1 MVKRK
6 VIVKNKTLLEL
17 LEPAEAGDLIDLQ
30 EVSLVDSSFVDLL
43 IDSEKEKT
51 VAARI
56 EDAKKRFK
64 AESDVEISKLNSQIE
79 ALKKGQTIALEIK
92 EKELNQQH
100 QQELFDLK
108 TEKQTEIED
117 LKHKIESLTEENSNN
132 LEIKARDVAKE
143 YSETIS
149 ELKQQI
155 ENLKNSKESDINQ
168 LKTQNELDKSNLL
181 SAAKEQFNIKEDEL
195 NKTIS
200 DLKKEIEILKGT
212 QKAEIERIKSENE
225 TEKTKLQQSES
236 EKLSQLQNKYD
247 VLNSQVESKVTQ
259 AKNEVVRDYEHKISE
274 INSQNQ
280 LVLAGKDAE
289 IKNLG
294 YEFEIKKSKALQDQ
308 KDMYDQTIREKDEMI
323 SNLQRAKASMNVK
336 QTGEDLEAWCD
347 NEVTSYMQNGLF
359 NCTWEKDNKA
369 IKEEGESKG
378 SKADYIFRIYASE
391 LHKEDEELASVCMDM
406 KDENPDSVNKK
417 SNADYYK
424 QLDKNREKKK
434 CKYAVLV
441 SNLEMDKPNVLPIF
455 KVNGYDDMYVVRPAY
470 LMTFLNMI
478 ASLTAKFA
486 DIIMDQENEIGLKTK
501 FALMQEFDDIKKT
514 YLDNPLGML
523 EKAIN
528 EITKNSNNIRAAV
541 QNIDSQCDKINES
554 YINQIQAKIGR
565 FELKLS
571 GKIIKKLPDIE
582 YMRL

>member
-1 MVKRK
+1 M
-6 VIVKNKTLLEL
+6 
-17 LEPAEAGDLIDLQ
+17 
-30 EVSLVDSSFVDLL
+30 
-43 IDSEKEKT
+43 
-51 VAARI
+51 
-56 EDAKKRFK
+56 
-64 AESDVEISKLNSQIE
+64 
-79 ALKKGQTIALEIK
+79 
-92 EKELNQQH
+92 
-100 QQELFDLK
+100 
-108 TEKQTEIED
+108 
-117 LKHKIESLTEENSNN
+117 
-132 LEIKARDVAKE
+132 
-143 YSETIS
+143 
-149 ELKQQI
+149 
-155 ENLKNSKESDINQ
+155 KNSKESDINQ

-181 SAAKEQFNIKEDEL
+181 SAAKEQFSIKEDEL

-200 DLKKEIEILKGT
+200 DLKKEIEVLKGT

-247 VLNSQVESKVTQ
+247 VLNSEVESKVTQ

-294 YEFEIKKSKALQDQ
+294 YEFEIKKSKVLQDQ

-359 NCTWEKDNKA
+359 NCTWEKDNKV

-417 SNADYYK
+417 SNTDYYK
-424 QLDKNREKKK
+424 RLDKNREKKK

-478 ASLTAKFA
+478 ASLTIKFA
-486 DIIMDQENEIGLKTK
+486 DIIMDQENEISLKTK

-523 EKAIN
+523 KKAIN
-528 EITKNSNNIRAAV
+528 EITKNSNNIRTAV

-565 FELKLS
+565 FELKLNS
-571 GKIIKKLPDIE
+571 KITKKLV
-582 YMRL
+582 

>member
-1 MVKRK
+1 M
-6 VIVKNKTLLEL
+6 
-17 LEPAEAGDLIDLQ
+17 
-30 EVSLVDSSFVDLL
+30 
-43 IDSEKEKT
+43 
-51 VAARI
+51 
-56 EDAKKRFK
+56 
-64 AESDVEISKLNSQIE
+64 
-79 ALKKGQTIALEIK
+79 
-92 EKELNQQH
+92 
-100 QQELFDLK
+100 
-108 TEKQTEIED
+108 
-117 LKHKIESLTEENSNN
+117 
-132 LEIKARDVAKE
+132 
-143 YSETIS
+143 
-149 ELKQQI
+149 
-155 ENLKNSKESDINQ
+155 KNSKESDINQ

-181 SAAKEQFNIKEDEL
+181 SAAKEQFSIKEDEL

-200 DLKKEIEILKGT
+200 DLKKEIEVLKGT

-247 VLNSQVESKVTQ
+247 VLNSEVESKVTQ

-294 YEFEIKKSKALQDQ
+294 YEFEIKKSKVLQDQ

-359 NCTWEKDNKA
+359 NCTWEKDNKV

-378 SKADYIFRIYASE
+378 SKADYIFIIYASE

-417 SNADYYK
+417 SNTDYYK
-424 QLDKNREKKK
+424 RLDKNREKKK

-478 ASLTAKFA
+478 ASLTTKFA
-486 DIIMDQENEIGLKTK
+486 DIIMDQENEISLKTK

-528 EITKNSNNIRAAV
+528 EITKNSNNIRTAV

-565 FELKLS
+565 FELKLNS
-571 GKIIKKLPDIE
+571 KITKKLV
-582 YMRL
+582 

>member
-64 AESDVEISKLNSQIE
+64 AESDVEVSKLNSQIE
-79 ALKKGQTIALEIK
+79 ALKQGQTIALEIK

-108 TEKQTEIED
+108 AEKQTEIED
-117 LKHKIESLTEENSNN
+117 LKHKIEALTEENSKN

-143 YSETIS
+143 YSDKIS
-149 ELKQQI
+149 DLKLKI

-181 SAAKEQFNIKEDEL
+181 SAAKEQFSIKEDEL

-200 DLKKEIEILKGT
+200 DLKKEIEVLKGT

-247 VLNSQVESKVTQ
+247 VLNSEVESKVTQ

-280 LVLAGKDAE
+280 LALAGKDAE

-359 NCTWEKDNKA
+359 NCTWEKDNKV

-417 SNADYYK
+417 SNTDYYK

-528 EITKNSNNIRAAV
+528 EITKNSNNIRTAV

-565 FELKLS
+565 FELKLNS
-571 GKIIKKLPDIE
+571 KITKKLV
-582 YMRL
+582 

>member
-64 AESDVEISKLNSQIE
+64 AESDVEVSKLNSQIE
-79 ALKKGQTIALEIK
+79 ALKQGQTIALEIK

-108 TEKQTEIED
+108 AEKQTEIED
-117 LKHKIESLTEENSNN
+117 LKHKIEALTEENSKN

-143 YSETIS
+143 YSDKIS
-149 ELKQQI
+149 DLKLKI

-181 SAAKEQFNIKEDEL
+181 SAAKEQFSIKEDEL

-200 DLKKEIEILKGT
+200 DLKKEIEVLKGT

-247 VLNSQVESKVTQ
+247 VLNSEVESKVTQ

-280 LVLAGKDAE
+280 LALAGKDAK

-347 NEVTSYMQNGLF
+347 NEVASYMQNGLF
-359 NCTWEKDNKA
+359 NCTWEKDNKV

-417 SNADYYK
+417 SNTDYYK

-528 EITKNSNNIRAAV
+528 EITKNSNNIRTAV

-565 FELKLS
+565 FELKLNS
-571 GKIIKKLPDIE
+571 KITKKLV
-582 YMRL
+582 

>member
-1 MVKRK
+1 M
-6 VIVKNKTLLEL
+6 
-17 LEPAEAGDLIDLQ
+17 
-30 EVSLVDSSFVDLL
+30 
-43 IDSEKEKT
+43 
-51 VAARI
+51 
-56 EDAKKRFK
+56 
-64 AESDVEISKLNSQIE
+64 
-79 ALKKGQTIALEIK
+79 
-92 EKELNQQH
+92 
-100 QQELFDLK
+100 
-108 TEKQTEIED
+108 
-117 LKHKIESLTEENSNN
+117 
-132 LEIKARDVAKE
+132 
-143 YSETIS
+143 
-149 ELKQQI
+149 
-155 ENLKNSKESDINQ
+155 KNSKESDINQ

-181 SAAKEQFNIKEDEL
+181 SAAKEQFSIKEDEL

-200 DLKKEIEILKGT
+200 DLKKEIEVLKGT

-247 VLNSQVESKVTQ
+247 VLNSEVESKVTQ

-294 YEFEIKKSKALQDQ
+294 YEFEIKKSKVLRDQ

-336 QTGEDLEAWCD
+336 PTGEDLEAWCD

-359 NCTWEKDNKA
+359 NCTWEKDNKV

-417 SNADYYK
+417 SNTDYYK

-478 ASLTAKFA
+478 ASLTTKFA
-486 DIIMDQENEIGLKTK
+486 DIIMDQENEISLKTK

-528 EITKNSNNIRAAV
+528 EITKNSNNIRTAV

-565 FELKLS
+565 FELKLNS
-571 GKIIKKLPDIE
+571 KITKKLV
-582 YMRL
+582 

>member
-1 MVKRK
+1 M
-6 VIVKNKTLLEL
+6 
-17 LEPAEAGDLIDLQ
+17 
-30 EVSLVDSSFVDLL
+30 
-43 IDSEKEKT
+43 
-51 VAARI
+51 
-56 EDAKKRFK
+56 
-64 AESDVEISKLNSQIE
+64 
-79 ALKKGQTIALEIK
+79 
-92 EKELNQQH
+92 
-100 QQELFDLK
+100 
-108 TEKQTEIED
+108 
-117 LKHKIESLTEENSNN
+117 
-132 LEIKARDVAKE
+132 
-143 YSETIS
+143 
-149 ELKQQI
+149 
-155 ENLKNSKESDINQ
+155 KNSKESDINQ

-181 SAAKEQFNIKEDEL
+181 SAAKEQFSIKEDEL

-200 DLKKEIEILKGT
+200 DLKKEIEVLNGT

-247 VLNSQVESKVTQ
+247 VLNSEVESKVTQ

-294 YEFEIKKSKALQDQ
+294 YEFEIKKSKVLQDQ

-359 NCTWEKDNKA
+359 NCTWEKDNKV

-417 SNADYYK
+417 SNTDYYK

-478 ASLTAKFA
+478 ASLTTKFA
-486 DIIMDQENEIGLKTK
+486 DIIMDQENEISLKTK

-528 EITKNSNNIRAAV
+528 EITKNSNNIRTAV

-565 FELKLS
+565 FELKLNS
-571 GKIIKKLPDIE
+571 KITKKLV
-582 YMRL
+582 

>member
-1 MVKRK
+1 M
-6 VIVKNKTLLEL
+6 
-17 LEPAEAGDLIDLQ
+17 
-30 EVSLVDSSFVDLL
+30 
-43 IDSEKEKT
+43 
-51 VAARI
+51 
-56 EDAKKRFK
+56 
-64 AESDVEISKLNSQIE
+64 
-79 ALKKGQTIALEIK
+79 
-92 EKELNQQH
+92 
-100 QQELFDLK
+100 
-108 TEKQTEIED
+108 
-117 LKHKIESLTEENSNN
+117 
-132 LEIKARDVAKE
+132 
-143 YSETIS
+143 
-149 ELKQQI
+149 
-155 ENLKNSKESDINQ
+155 KNSKESDINQ

-181 SAAKEQFNIKEDEL
+181 SAAKEQFSIKEDEL

-200 DLKKEIEILKGT
+200 DLKKEIEVLKGT

-225 TEKTKLQQSES
+225 TEKTKLQQRES

-247 VLNSQVESKVTQ
+247 VLNSEVESKVTQ

-308 KDMYDQTIREKDEMI
+308 KDMYDKTIREKDEMI

-359 NCTWEKDNKA
+359 NCTWEKDNKV

-417 SNADYYK
+417 SNTDYYK

-478 ASLTAKFA
+478 ASLTTKFA
-486 DIIMDQENEIGLKTK
+486 DIIMDQENEISLKTK

-528 EITKNSNNIRAAV
+528 EITKNSNNIRTAV

-565 FELKLS
+565 FELKLNS
-571 GKIIKKLPDIE
+571 KITKKLV
-582 YMRL
+582 

>member
-1 MVKRK
+1 M
-6 VIVKNKTLLEL
+6 
-17 LEPAEAGDLIDLQ
+17 
-30 EVSLVDSSFVDLL
+30 
-43 IDSEKEKT
+43 
-51 VAARI
+51 
-56 EDAKKRFK
+56 
-64 AESDVEISKLNSQIE
+64 
-79 ALKKGQTIALEIK
+79 
-92 EKELNQQH
+92 
-100 QQELFDLK
+100 
-108 TEKQTEIED
+108 
-117 LKHKIESLTEENSNN
+117 
-132 LEIKARDVAKE
+132 
-143 YSETIS
+143 
-149 ELKQQI
+149 
-155 ENLKNSKESDINQ
+155 KNSKESDINQ

-181 SAAKEQFNIKEDEL
+181 SAAKEQFSIKEDEL

-200 DLKKEIEILKGT
+200 DLKKEIEVLKGT

-247 VLNSQVESKVTQ
+247 VLNSEVESKVTQ

-294 YEFEIKKSKALQDQ
+294 YEFEIKKSKVLRDQ

-359 NCTWEKDNKA
+359 NCTWEKDNKV

-417 SNADYYK
+417 SNTDYYK

-478 ASLTAKFA
+478 ASLTTKFA
-486 DIIMDQENEIGLKTK
+486 DIIMDQENEISLKTK

-528 EITKNSNNIRAAV
+528 EITKNSNNIRTAV

-565 FELKLS
+565 FELKLNS
-571 GKIIKKLPDIE
+571 KITKKLV
-582 YMRL
+582 

>member
-1 MVKRK
+1 M
-6 VIVKNKTLLEL
+6 
-17 LEPAEAGDLIDLQ
+17 
-30 EVSLVDSSFVDLL
+30 
-43 IDSEKEKT
+43 
-51 VAARI
+51 
-56 EDAKKRFK
+56 
-64 AESDVEISKLNSQIE
+64 
-79 ALKKGQTIALEIK
+79 
-92 EKELNQQH
+92 
-100 QQELFDLK
+100 
-108 TEKQTEIED
+108 
-117 LKHKIESLTEENSNN
+117 
-132 LEIKARDVAKE
+132 
-143 YSETIS
+143 
-149 ELKQQI
+149 
-155 ENLKNSKESDINQ
+155 KNSKESDINQ

-181 SAAKEQFNIKEDEL
+181 SAAKEQFSIKEDEL

-200 DLKKEIEILKGT
+200 DLKKEIEVLKGT

-247 VLNSQVESKVTQ
+247 VLNSEVESKVTQ

-294 YEFEIKKSKALQDQ
+294 YEFEIKKSKVLQDQ

-359 NCTWEKDNKA
+359 NCTWEKDNKV

-417 SNADYYK
+417 SNTDYYK
-424 QLDKNREKKK
+424 RLDKNREKKK

-478 ASLTAKFA
+478 ASLTTKFA
-486 DIIMDQENEIGLKTK
+486 DIIMDQENEISLKTK

-528 EITKNSNNIRAAV
+528 EITKNSNNIRTAV

-565 FELKLS
+565 FELKLNS
-571 GKIIKKLPDIE
+571 KITKKLV
-582 YMRL
+582 

>member
-1 MVKRK
+1 
-6 VIVKNKTLLEL
+6 
-17 LEPAEAGDLIDLQ
+17 
-30 EVSLVDSSFVDLL
+30 
-43 IDSEKEKT
+43 
-51 VAARI
+51 
-56 EDAKKRFK
+56 
-64 AESDVEISKLNSQIE
+64 
-79 ALKKGQTIALEIK
+79 
-92 EKELNQQH
+92 
-100 QQELFDLK
+100 
-108 TEKQTEIED
+108 
-117 LKHKIESLTEENSNN
+117 
-132 LEIKARDVAKE
+132 
-143 YSETIS
+143 
-149 ELKQQI
+149 
-155 ENLKNSKESDINQ
+155 LKNSKESDINQ

-181 SAAKEQFNIKEDEL
+181 SAAKEQFSIKEDEL

-200 DLKKEIEILKGT
+200 DLKKEIEVLKGT

-247 VLNSQVESKVTQ
+247 VLNSEVESKVTQ

-294 YEFEIKKSKALQDQ
+294 YEFEIKKSKVLQDQ

-359 NCTWEKDNKA
+359 NCTWEKDNKV

-417 SNADYYK
+417 SNTDYYK
-424 QLDKNREKKK
+424 RLDKNREKKK

-478 ASLTAKFA
+478 ASLTTKFA
-486 DIIMDQENEIGLKTK
+486 DIIMDQENEISLKTK

-528 EITKNSNNIRAAV
+528 EITKNSNNIRTAV

-565 FELKLS
+565 FELKLNS
-571 GKIIKKLPDIE
+571 KITKKLV
-582 YMRL
+582 

>member
-1 MVKRK
+1 M
-6 VIVKNKTLLEL
+6 
-17 LEPAEAGDLIDLQ
+17 
-30 EVSLVDSSFVDLL
+30 
-43 IDSEKEKT
+43 
-51 VAARI
+51 
-56 EDAKKRFK
+56 
-64 AESDVEISKLNSQIE
+64 
-79 ALKKGQTIALEIK
+79 
-92 EKELNQQH
+92 
-100 QQELFDLK
+100 
-108 TEKQTEIED
+108 
-117 LKHKIESLTEENSNN
+117 
-132 LEIKARDVAKE
+132 
-143 YSETIS
+143 
-149 ELKQQI
+149 
-155 ENLKNSKESDINQ
+155 KNSKESDINQ

-181 SAAKEQFNIKEDEL
+181 SAAKEQFSIKEDEL

-200 DLKKEIEILKGT
+200 DLKKEIEVLKGT

-225 TEKTKLQQSES
+225 TEKTKLQQNES

-247 VLNSQVESKVTQ
+247 VLNSEVESKVTQ

-308 KDMYDQTIREKDEMI
+308 KDIYDKTIREKDEMI

-359 NCTWEKDNKA
+359 NCTWEKDNKV

-417 SNADYYK
+417 SNTDYYK

-478 ASLTAKFA
+478 ASLTTKFA
-486 DIIMDQENEIGLKTK
+486 DIIMDQENEISLKTK

-528 EITKNSNNIRAAV
+528 EITKNSNNIRTAV

-565 FELKLS
+565 FELKLNS
-571 GKIIKKLPDIE
+571 KITKKLV
-582 YMRL
+582 

>member
-1 MVKRK
+1 M
-6 VIVKNKTLLEL
+6 
-17 LEPAEAGDLIDLQ
+17 
-30 EVSLVDSSFVDLL
+30 
-43 IDSEKEKT
+43 
-51 VAARI
+51 
-56 EDAKKRFK
+56 
-64 AESDVEISKLNSQIE
+64 
-79 ALKKGQTIALEIK
+79 
-92 EKELNQQH
+92 
-100 QQELFDLK
+100 
-108 TEKQTEIED
+108 
-117 LKHKIESLTEENSNN
+117 
-132 LEIKARDVAKE
+132 
-143 YSETIS
+143 
-149 ELKQQI
+149 
-155 ENLKNSKESDINQ
+155 KNSKESDINQ

-181 SAAKEQFNIKEDEL
+181 SAAKEQFSIKEDEL

-200 DLKKEIEILKGT
+200 DLKKEIEVLKGT

-247 VLNSQVESKVTQ
+247 VLNSEVESKVTQ

-294 YEFEIKKSKALQDQ
+294 YEFEIKKSKVLQDQ

-359 NCTWEKDNKA
+359 NCTWEKDNKV

-417 SNADYYK
+417 SNTDYYK
-424 QLDKNREKKK
+424 RLDKNREKKK

-478 ASLTAKFA
+478 ASLTTKFA
-486 DIIMDQENEIGLKTK
+486 DIIMDQENEISLKTK

-523 EKAIN
+523 KKAIN
-528 EITKNSNNIRAAV
+528 EITKNSNNIRTAV

-565 FELKLS
+565 FELKLNS
-571 GKIIKKLPDIE
+571 KITKKLV
-582 YMRL
+582 

>member
-1 MVKRK
+1 M
-6 VIVKNKTLLEL
+6 
-17 LEPAEAGDLIDLQ
+17 
-30 EVSLVDSSFVDLL
+30 
-43 IDSEKEKT
+43 
-51 VAARI
+51 
-56 EDAKKRFK
+56 
-64 AESDVEISKLNSQIE
+64 
-79 ALKKGQTIALEIK
+79 
-92 EKELNQQH
+92 
-100 QQELFDLK
+100 
-108 TEKQTEIED
+108 
-117 LKHKIESLTEENSNN
+117 
-132 LEIKARDVAKE
+132 
-143 YSETIS
+143 
-149 ELKQQI
+149 
-155 ENLKNSKESDINQ
+155 KNSKESDINQ

-181 SAAKEQFNIKEDEL
+181 SAAKEQFSIKEDEL

-200 DLKKEIEILKGT
+200 DLKKEIEVLKGT

-247 VLNSQVESKVTQ
+247 VLNSEVESKVTQ

-294 YEFEIKKSKALQDQ
+294 YEFEIKKSKVLQDQ

-359 NCTWEKDNKA
+359 NCTWEKDNKV

-417 SNADYYK
+417 SNTDYYK

-441 SNLEMDKPNVLPIF
+441 SNLEMDKQNVLPIF

-478 ASLTAKFA
+478 ASLTTKFA
-486 DIIMDQENEIGLKTK
+486 DIIMDQENEISLKTK

-528 EITKNSNNIRAAV
+528 EITKNSNNIRTAV

-565 FELKLS
+565 FELKLNS
-571 GKIIKKLPDIE
+571 KITKKLV
-582 YMRL
+582 

>member
-1 MVKRK
+1 M
-6 VIVKNKTLLEL
+6 EL

-43 IDSEKEKT
+43 IDSEKEKA

-117 LKHKIESLTEENSNN
+117 LKHKIESLTEENSKN

-582 YMRL
+582 

>member
-64 AESDVEISKLNSQIE
+64 AESDVEVSKLNSQIE
-79 ALKKGQTIALEIK
+79 ALKQGQTIALEIK

-108 TEKQTEIED
+108 AEKQTEIED
-117 LKHKIESLTEENSNN
+117 LKHKIEALTEENSKN

-143 YSETIS
+143 YSDKIS
-149 ELKQQI
+149 DLKLKI

-181 SAAKEQFNIKEDEL
+181 SAAKEQFSIKEDEL

-200 DLKKEIEILKGT
+200 DLKKEIEVLKGT

-247 VLNSQVESKVTQ
+247 VLNSEVESKVTQ

-280 LVLAGKDAE
+280 LALAGKDAE

-347 NEVTSYMQNGLF
+347 NEVASYMQNGLF
-359 NCTWEKDNKA
+359 NCTWEKDNKV

-417 SNADYYK
+417 SNTDYYK

-478 ASLTAKFA
+478 ASLTTKFA

-528 EITKNSNNIRAAV
+528 EITKNSNNIRTAV

-565 FELKLS
+565 FELKLNS
-571 GKIIKKLPDIE
+571 KITKKLV
-582 YMRL
+582 

>member
-43 IDSEKEKT
+43 IDSEKEKN

-79 ALKKGQTIALEIK
+79 ALKQGQTIALEIK

-108 TEKQTEIED
+108 AEKQTEIED
-117 LKHKIESLTEENSNN
+117 LKHKIEALTEENSKN

-143 YSETIS
+143 YSDKIS
-149 ELKQQI
+149 DLKLQI

-200 DLKKEIEILKGT
+200 DLKKEIEVLKGT

-247 VLNSQVESKVTQ
+247 VLNSEVESKVTQ
-259 AKNEVVRDYEHKISE
+259 AKNEVARDYEHKISE

-280 LVLAGKDAE
+280 LALAGKDAE

-359 NCTWEKDNKA
+359 NCTWEKDNKV

-528 EITKNSNNIRAAV
+528 EITKNSNNIRTAV

-565 FELKLS
+565 FELKLNS
-571 GKIIKKLPDIE
+571 KITKKLVQGE
-582 YMRL
+582 

>member
-79 ALKKGQTIALEIK
+79 TLKQGQTIALEIK

-108 TEKQTEIED
+108 AEKQTEIED
-117 LKHKIESLTEENSNN
+117 LKHKIEALTEENSKN

-143 YSETIS
+143 YSDKIS
-149 ELKQQI
+149 DLKLQI

-181 SAAKEQFNIKEDEL
+181 SAAKEQFSIKEDEL

-200 DLKKEIEILKGT
+200 DLKKEIEVLKGT

-225 TEKTKLQQSES
+225 TEKIKLQQSES
-236 EKLSQLQNKYD
+236 EKLSHLQNKYD
-247 VLNSQVESKVTQ
+247 VLNSEVESKVTQ

-280 LVLAGKDAE
+280 LALAGKDAE

-359 NCTWEKDNKA
+359 NCTWEKDNKV

-528 EITKNSNNIRAAV
+528 EITKNSNNIRTAV

-565 FELKLS
+565 FELKLNS
-571 GKIIKKLPDIE
+571 KITKKLVQGE
-582 YMRL
+582 

>member
-43 IDSEKEKT
+43 IDSEKEKA

-117 LKHKIESLTEENSNN
+117 LKHKIESLTEENSKN

-168 LKTQNELDKSNLL
+168 LKTQNELYKSNLL

-212 QKAEIERIKSENE
+212 QKAEIERIKYENE

-582 YMRL
+582 

>member
-1 MVKRK
+1 M
-6 VIVKNKTLLEL
+6 
-17 LEPAEAGDLIDLQ
+17 
-30 EVSLVDSSFVDLL
+30 
-43 IDSEKEKT
+43 
-51 VAARI
+51 
-56 EDAKKRFK
+56 
-64 AESDVEISKLNSQIE
+64 
-79 ALKKGQTIALEIK
+79 
-92 EKELNQQH
+92 
-100 QQELFDLK
+100 
-108 TEKQTEIED
+108 
-117 LKHKIESLTEENSNN
+117 
-132 LEIKARDVAKE
+132 
-143 YSETIS
+143 
-149 ELKQQI
+149 
-155 ENLKNSKESDINQ
+155 KNSKESDINQ

-181 SAAKEQFNIKEDEL
+181 SAAKEQFSIKEDEL

-200 DLKKEIEILKGT
+200 DLKKEIEVLKGT

-225 TEKTKLQQSES
+225 TEKIKLQQSES

-247 VLNSQVESKVTQ
+247 VLNSEVESKVTQ

-294 YEFEIKKSKALQDQ
+294 YEFEIKKSKVLQDQ

-359 NCTWEKDNKA
+359 NCTWEKDNKV

-417 SNADYYK
+417 SNTDYYK

-478 ASLTAKFA
+478 ASLTTKFA
-486 DIIMDQENEIGLKTK
+486 DIIMDQENEISLKTK

-528 EITKNSNNIRAAV
+528 EITKNSNNIRTAV

-565 FELKLS
+565 FELKLNS
-571 GKIIKKLPDIE
+571 KITKKLV
-582 YMRL
+582 

>member
-1 MVKRK
+1 M
-6 VIVKNKTLLEL
+6 
-17 LEPAEAGDLIDLQ
+17 
-30 EVSLVDSSFVDLL
+30 
-43 IDSEKEKT
+43 
-51 VAARI
+51 
-56 EDAKKRFK
+56 
-64 AESDVEISKLNSQIE
+64 
-79 ALKKGQTIALEIK
+79 
-92 EKELNQQH
+92 
-100 QQELFDLK
+100 
-108 TEKQTEIED
+108 
-117 LKHKIESLTEENSNN
+117 
-132 LEIKARDVAKE
+132 
-143 YSETIS
+143 
-149 ELKQQI
+149 
-155 ENLKNSKESDINQ
+155 KNSKESDINQ

-181 SAAKEQFNIKEDEL
+181 SAAKEQFSIKEDEL

-200 DLKKEIEILKGT
+200 DLKKEIEVLKGT

-247 VLNSQVESKVTQ
+247 VLNSEVESKVTQ

-308 KDMYDQTIREKDEMI
+308 KDIYDKTIREKDEMI

-359 NCTWEKDNKA
+359 NCTWEKDNKV

-417 SNADYYK
+417 SNTDYYK

-478 ASLTAKFA
+478 ASLTTKFA
-486 DIIMDQENEIGLKTK
+486 DIIMDQENEISLKTK

-528 EITKNSNNIRAAV
+528 EITKNSNNIRTAV

-565 FELKLS
+565 FELKFNS
-571 GKIIKKLPDIE
+571 KITKKLV
-582 YMRL
+582 

>member
-1 MVKRK
+1 M
-6 VIVKNKTLLEL
+6 
-17 LEPAEAGDLIDLQ
+17 
-30 EVSLVDSSFVDLL
+30 
-43 IDSEKEKT
+43 
-51 VAARI
+51 
-56 EDAKKRFK
+56 
-64 AESDVEISKLNSQIE
+64 
-79 ALKKGQTIALEIK
+79 
-92 EKELNQQH
+92 
-100 QQELFDLK
+100 
-108 TEKQTEIED
+108 
-117 LKHKIESLTEENSNN
+117 
-132 LEIKARDVAKE
+132 
-143 YSETIS
+143 
-149 ELKQQI
+149 
-155 ENLKNSKESDINQ
+155 KNSKESDINQ

-181 SAAKEQFNIKEDEL
+181 SAAKEQFSIKEDEL

-200 DLKKEIEILKGT
+200 DLKKEIEVLKGT

-247 VLNSQVESKVTQ
+247 VLNSEVESKVTQ

-294 YEFEIKKSKALQDQ
+294 YEFEIKKSKVLQDQ

-359 NCTWEKDNKA
+359 NCTWEKDNKV

-417 SNADYYK
+417 SNTDYYK

-478 ASLTAKFA
+478 ASLTTKFA
-486 DIIMDQENEIGLKTK
+486 DIIMNQENEISLKTK

-528 EITKNSNNIRAAV
+528 EITKNSNNIRTAV

-565 FELKLS
+565 FELKLNS
-571 GKIIKKLPDIE
+571 KITKKLV
-582 YMRL
+582 

>member
-1 MVKRK
+1 M
-6 VIVKNKTLLEL
+6 
-17 LEPAEAGDLIDLQ
+17 
-30 EVSLVDSSFVDLL
+30 
-43 IDSEKEKT
+43 
-51 VAARI
+51 
-56 EDAKKRFK
+56 
-64 AESDVEISKLNSQIE
+64 
-79 ALKKGQTIALEIK
+79 
-92 EKELNQQH
+92 
-100 QQELFDLK
+100 
-108 TEKQTEIED
+108 
-117 LKHKIESLTEENSNN
+117 
-132 LEIKARDVAKE
+132 
-143 YSETIS
+143 
-149 ELKQQI
+149 
-155 ENLKNSKESDINQ
+155 KNSKESDINQ

-181 SAAKEQFNIKEDEL
+181 SAAKEQFSIKEDEL

-200 DLKKEIEILKGT
+200 DLKKEIEVLKGT

-247 VLNSQVESKVTQ
+247 VLNSEVESKVTQ

-280 LVLAGKDAE
+280 LVLTGKDAE

-294 YEFEIKKSKALQDQ
+294 YEFEIKKSKVLQDQ

-359 NCTWEKDNKA
+359 NCTWEKDNKV

-417 SNADYYK
+417 SNTDYYK
-424 QLDKNREKKK
+424 RLDKNREKKK

-478 ASLTAKFA
+478 ASLTTKFA
-486 DIIMDQENEIGLKTK
+486 DIIMDQENEISLKTK

-528 EITKNSNNIRAAV
+528 EITKNSNNIRTAV

-565 FELKLS
+565 FELKLNS
-571 GKIIKKLPDIE
+571 KITKKLV
-582 YMRL
+582 

>member
-1 MVKRK
+1 M
-6 VIVKNKTLLEL
+6 
-17 LEPAEAGDLIDLQ
+17 
-30 EVSLVDSSFVDLL
+30 
-43 IDSEKEKT
+43 
-51 VAARI
+51 
-56 EDAKKRFK
+56 
-64 AESDVEISKLNSQIE
+64 
-79 ALKKGQTIALEIK
+79 
-92 EKELNQQH
+92 
-100 QQELFDLK
+100 
-108 TEKQTEIED
+108 
-117 LKHKIESLTEENSNN
+117 
-132 LEIKARDVAKE
+132 
-143 YSETIS
+143 
-149 ELKQQI
+149 
-155 ENLKNSKESDINQ
+155 KNSKESDINQ

-181 SAAKEQFNIKEDEL
+181 SAAKEQFSIKEDEL

-200 DLKKEIEILKGT
+200 DLKKEIEVLKGT

-247 VLNSQVESKVTQ
+247 VLNSEVESKVTQ

-294 YEFEIKKSKALQDQ
+294 YEFEIKKSKVLQDQ

-359 NCTWEKDNKA
+359 NCTWEKDNKV

-417 SNADYYK
+417 SNTDYYK

-478 ASLTAKFA
+478 ASLTTKFA
-486 DIIMDQENEIGLKTK
+486 DIIMDQENEISLKTK

-528 EITKNSNNIRAAV
+528 EITKNSNNIRTAV

-565 FELKLS
+565 FELKLNS
-571 GKIIKKLPDIE
+571 KITKKLV
-582 YMRL
+582 

>member
-43 IDSEKEKT
+43 IDSEKEKA

-117 LKHKIESLTEENSNN
+117 LKHKIESLTEENSKN

-582 YMRL
+582 

>member
-43 IDSEKEKT
+43 IDSEKEKA

-92 EKELNQQH
+92 KKELNQQH

-117 LKHKIESLTEENSNN
+117 LKHKIESLTEENSKN

-168 LKTQNELDKSNLL
+168 LKTQNELYKSNLL

-212 QKAEIERIKSENE
+212 QKAEIERIKYENE

-582 YMRL
+582 

>member
-64 AESDVEISKLNSQIE
+64 AESDVEVSKLNSQIE
-79 ALKKGQTIALEIK
+79 ALKQGQTIALEIK

-100 QQELFDLK
+100 QQELFALK
-108 TEKQTEIED
+108 AEKQTEIED
-117 LKHKIESLTEENSNN
+117 LKHKIEALTEENSKN

-143 YSETIS
+143 YSDKIS
-149 ELKQQI
+149 DLKLKI

-181 SAAKEQFNIKEDEL
+181 SAAKEQFSIKEDEL

-200 DLKKEIEILKGT
+200 DLKKEIEVLKGT

-247 VLNSQVESKVTQ
+247 VLNSEVESKVTQ

-280 LVLAGKDAE
+280 LALAGKDAE

-347 NEVTSYMQNGLF
+347 NEVASYMQNGLF
-359 NCTWEKDNKA
+359 NCTWEKDNKV

-417 SNADYYK
+417 SNTDYYK

-478 ASLTAKFA
+478 ASLTTKFA

-528 EITKNSNNIRAAV
+528 EITKNSNNIRTAV

-565 FELKLS
+565 FELKLNS
-571 GKIIKKLPDIE
+571 KITKKLV
-582 YMRL
+582 

>member
-43 IDSEKEKT
+43 IDSEKEKA

-117 LKHKIESLTEENSNN
+117 LKHKIESLTEENSKN

-168 LKTQNELDKSNLL
+168 LKTQNELYKSNLL

-212 QKAEIERIKSENE
+212 QKAEIERIKYENE

-259 AKNEVVRDYEHKISE
+259 AKNEVVRVYEHKISE

-582 YMRL
+582 